1 MALRPMTRVV
11 SVYHSTGSPCR
22 SRSHLRNQEEA
33 WALSCSEAKGPLTVT
48 LDDFSRILGDDIER
62 VDLGKFVAEIGYLVI
77 EVLLVWLATEP
88 EEHRKLLLGTLTD
101 AEEATLVSLVQ
112 RFYLSRPEFVRQSS
126 VREPLKL
133 LQQAWHARARLWF
146 GSRWDTVSTL
156 VATIAQTI
164 GNKIAGTDANIEHGL
179 SALLKAEPTQWSNAD
194 FARAILCRFVDVSR
208 VFGFSGVTVLV
219 DKVDETVHTNNSS
232 TATAKLLYPLLV
244 NTQILEIEGLSWLF
258 FLWDKLRDEYAGDVY
273 PVRLD
278 KIPNTVI
285 SWDNRFLVDLTER
298 RLAHFSHSKVSE
310 FSGLCEIS
318 VPIEAT
324 FEDIV
329 RLSMRSPRE
338 LIRVFDTI
346 IREHDEEF
354 ALLDSPPRLQ
364 KVSID
369 RGLDKYSIEA
379 LRRSFQREH
388 LQQISRLRMV
398 TFINK
403 DVQQAFRINDQ
414 SARNRIRAWTDAGIV
429 SQTGTRQAE
438 GGGAG
443 KPSHEFSVTDFRARR
458 LLDRNL
464 QLGQDFDLVDPQA
477 D

>member
-1 MALRPMTRVV
+1 
-11 SVYHSTGSPCR
+11 
-22 SRSHLRNQEEA
+22 
-33 WALSCSEAKGPLTVT
+33 
-48 LDDFSRILGDDIER
+48 
-62 VDLGKFVAEIGYLVI
+62 
-77 EVLLVWLATEP
+77 
-88 EEHRKLLLGTLTD
+88 
-101 AEEATLVSLVQ
+101 
-112 RFYLSRPEFVRQSS
+112 
-126 VREPLKL
+126 
-133 LQQAWHARARLWF
+133 
-146 GSRWDTVSTL
+146 
-156 VATIAQTI
+156 
-164 GNKIAGTDANIEHGL
+164 
-179 SALLKAEPTQWSNAD
+179 
-194 FARAILCRFVDVSR
+194 
-208 VFGFSGVTVLV
+208 
-219 DKVDETVHTNNSS
+219 
-232 TATAKLLYPLLV
+232 
-244 NTQILEIEGLSWLF
+244 
-258 FLWDKLRDEYAGDVY
+258 
-273 PVRLD
+273 
-278 KIPNTVI
+278 
-285 SWDNRFLVDLTER
+285 
-298 RLAHFSHSKVSE
+298 
-310 FSGLCEIS
+310 
-318 VPIEAT
+318 
-324 FEDIV
+324 
-329 RLSMRSPRE
+329 MRSPRE
-338 LIRVFDTI
+338 LIRVLDTI
-346 IREHDEEF
+346 IREHGEEF